1 MKRVTLIFL
10 INILFLPLSFSQTA
24 YKIDEGSVMTITG
37 TSTFHDW
44 TSKVNEIKGD
54 YIFKQNIENKK
65 LPKAGSSILDQV
77 KIVIPVLSIESPRG
91 STMDKKTYNA
101 LKYEEHPNII
111 FEIKNDKI
119 EQIIDKDSNR
129 FTLNVTGDLTAA
141 GFTKEINVS
150 LELQK
155 LESSKLK
162 VTGSYPL
169 DMVEYEIEPP
179 TAMFGQLKTGK
190 DVTIEFELLL
200 SVK

>member
-10 INILFLPLSFSQTA
+10 INILFLPLSFSQIA

-54 YIFKQNIENKK
+54 YVFKKDIENKK

-77 KIVIPVLSIESPRG
+77 KMVIPVLSIESPRG

-101 LKYEEHPNII
+101 LKHEEHPNII
-111 FEIKNDKI
+111 FEVKNDNMG
-119 EQIIDKDSNR
+119 QIIDKASNK

-155 LESSKLK
+155 LESNQLK
-162 VTGSYPL
+162 VIGSYPL

-179 TAMFGQLKTGK
+179 SAMFGQLKTGK